1 MAKTLT
7 PKKVTKPS
15 SAQGTPSKAT
25 KPKDANI
32 DKDLLFLWSC
42 LKTAEVQFD
51 FPAVAQGLGIKTNA
65 ARMRYMRLKS
75 KIEAMDNEAQKG
87 TAKTELEDNG
97 QPESESHEQRKVKEE
112 MEDDEA
118 AQL

>member
-1 MAKTLT
+1 L
-7 PKKVTKPS
+7 VLS
-15 SAQGTPSKAT
+15 QGCRCSGKGKSVSFPDEILS
-25 KPKDANI
+25 DVVHI
-32 DKDLLFLWSC
+32 
-42 LKTAEVQFD
+42 QFD

-75 KIEAMDNEAQKG
+75 KIEAMGNEVQKG
-87 TAKTELEDNG
+87 TAKTELEENG

-112 MEDDEA
+112 LEEDEA